1 MSLSY
6 MVEAFHCR
14 VGNATRKLILL
25 KLADNADDTGYCF
38 PSYQHIAD
46 QCECSKRVVIDHVKA
61 LVGQGL
67 IKIVPRMGNRGQSSN
82 GYQLLMDC
90 RYKSR
95 SAPKPDPSSTKLR
108 GAESAT
114 PVDLTSEPS
123 APPSA
128 EFAPPPS
135 AESAPIISN
144 SSETISEAAARDPQ
158 EKFSMLGGWQP
169 TISDG
174 LRAEISKMNISD
186 EQFNDELLKYRVT
199 MLSRPAE
206 KDTHMGWSNRF
217 ARSLT
222 KFSRHKSKSAP
233 AKSYS
238 GMSNRELEAAAKGLG
253 VSSIGKSK
261 QGLVYALSQKAG
273 KT

>member
-144 SSETISEAAARDPQ
+144 SSETISEAAGAKHGTQLHHVVGSSARYDKIWIGQ
-158 EKFSMLGGWQP
+158 WWVL
-169 TISDG
+169 I
-174 LRAEISKMNISD
+174 LRADLHDSK
-186 EQFNDELLKYRVT
+186 
-199 MLSRPAE
+199 
-206 KDTHMGWSNRF
+206 
-217 ARSLT
+217 
-222 KFSRHKSKSAP
+222 
-233 AKSYS
+233 
-238 GMSNRELEAAAKGLG
+238 LEASYNVTDYKTEFEDRFGNQKSVFMRQFQRLIGAIALG
-253 VSSIGKSK
+253 DIKFDYKDLPPNSVIEAIQS
-261 QGLVYALSQKAG
+261 YAR
-273 KT
+273 